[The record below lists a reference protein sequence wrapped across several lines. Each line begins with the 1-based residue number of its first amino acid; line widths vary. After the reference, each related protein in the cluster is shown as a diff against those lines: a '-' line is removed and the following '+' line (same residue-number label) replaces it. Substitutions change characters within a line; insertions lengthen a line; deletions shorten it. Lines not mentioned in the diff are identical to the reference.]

1 MGWEAWFTLGV
12 LALTFALLAW
22 GKTAPSACMWFGVA
36 LLFGVGIIPVD
47 KALAGLANEGMV
59 TVAILYIVGAGV
71 SETGAI
77 DFLAQRLLG
86 SPKSPTVAV
95 ARLMIPTAAIS
106 AFINNT
112 PLVAMLIPI
121 VGDWA
126 KKNRVAPSK
135 VMLPLS
141 IAAILGGCCSLIGTS
156 TNLVVSGLYSKA
168 IDAGKIDHAPLQ
180 MFDVS
185 WVGIPA
191 AILGIAFVIFTN
203 RWLLPDRRPALSHLE
218 DPRQYTI
225 EMMVDPASPL
235 VGKNIEEAGLRH
247 LPGAFLAEIDR
258 DGMVLPA
265 VSPDERLRPNDRL
278 VFVGVID
285 SVVDLQRT
293 RGLKPATDQVFK
305 LDGPRTQRCLIEAVV
320 SNTSSVVGKTIRDAR
335 FRSTYNAVVLA
346 VARNGERISGKIG
359 DIEVRTGDTLLL
371 EAHPSFVE
379 QNRNSRDFFLVSELQ
394 DSNPPHY
401 EKARTAL
408 TIMVGMILA
417 AALDWTLPTNF
428 VRGLLGM
435 SPLAGPVNVPML
447 NAAVVAAG
455 LVILTRCV
463 SVDKAKRN
471 LNSDIL
477 LAIAASFALSFALE
491 KTGAAKAI
499 ADSMNS
505 LAGGNPWATLAMVYF
520 GTVIVTELVTNNAA
534 AALMF
539 PLALETAHGL
549 GVNHFPFV
557 IAIMMAASNGFATP
571 IGYQTNLMV
580 YGPGGYRFSDYLK
593 LGIPLDLLIG
603 IVTILLA
610 PLVWPF

>member
-1 MGWEAWFTLGV
+1 MDWQAWYTLGV
-12 LALTFALLAW
+12 LILTFALLAW
-22 GKTAPSACMWFGVA
+22 GKTSPAAIMWLGVA
-36 LLFGVGIIPVD
+36 LIFGAGIITAD

-59 TVAILYIVGAGV
+59 TVAVLYIVGAGV

-77 DFLAQRLLG
+77 DFLAHRLLG
-86 SPKSPTVAV
+86 TPQSPAVAI
-95 ARLMIPTAAIS
+95 ARLMVPTAVFS

-112 PLVAMLIPI
+112 PLVAILIPI

-141 IAAILGGCCSLIGTS
+141 VAAILGGCCSLIGTS
-156 TNLVVSGLYSKA
+156 TNLVISGLYTKA
-168 IDAGKIDHAPLQ
+168 IQAGRIGGEPLQ

-191 AILGIAFVIFTN
+191 ALAGCAFVIFTS

-218 DPRQYTI
+218 DPRQYTM
-225 EMMVDPASPL
+225 EMTVDPASPL
-235 VGKNIEEAGLRH
+235 VGKSIEEAGLRH

-265 VSPDERLRPNDRL
+265 VSPDERLRGNDRL

-320 SNTSSVVGKTIRDAR
+320 SNTCSLVGKTIRDGR
-335 FRSTYNAVVLA
+335 FRSNYNAVVLA
-346 VARNGERISGKIG
+346 VARNGERLTGKIG
-359 DIEVRTGDTLLL
+359 DIELRTGDTLLV

-394 DSNPPHY
+394 DSNPPHF
-401 EKARTAL
+401 EKAGIAL
-408 TIMVGMILA
+408 TILIGMITA
-417 AALDWTLPTNF
+417 A
-428 VRGLLGM
+428 GLGWL
-435 SPLAGPVNVPML
+435 SML
-447 NAAVVAAG
+447 YAAVVAAG
-455 LVILTRCV
+455 LMILLRCV
-463 SVDKAKRN
+463 TVEKAKRN
-471 LNSDIL
+471 LNSDVL
-477 LAIAASFALSFALE
+477 LAIAASFALSFAME
-491 KTGAAKAI
+491 TTGLARTI
-499 ADSMNS
+499 ADGMTSA
-505 LAGGNPWATLAMVYF
+505 AGGNAWLTLVMVYL
-520 GTVIVTELVTNNAA
+520 GTVVVTELVTNNAA

-539 PLALETAHGL
+539 PLALETAHDL
-549 GVNHFPFV
+549 QVNHFPFV
-557 IAIMMAASNGFATP
+557 IAVMVAASAGFATP

-580 YGPGGYRFSDYLK
+580 YGPGGYKFGDYVK
-593 LGIPLDLLIG
+593 LGIPLDLTVAAVVLA
-603 IVTILLA
+603 LA